1 MNVLEMINEF
11 NIIVKKIPNEI
22 EMTYFLADD
31 ETVENEEV
39 FHFKPSLEYFKKK
52 AEIENLDYTDEDIL
66 NFYNNFYKIYENGQR
81 YYIKKF
87 KNKNSGKYIAIDG
100 NSNHNVIDFNN
111 NVQFIADTI
120 DEAVSNCVEYIKE
133 KRQIEL
139 ELKSLCN

>member
-22 EMTYFLADD
+22 EMTYFLEDD

-52 AEIENLDYTDEDIL
+52 AEIENLKYTDEDIL
-66 NFYNNFYKIYENGQR
+66 NFYNNFYQLYKNGQR

-100 NSNHNVIDFNN
+100 NSNENVITFSN

-120 DEAVSNCVEYIKE
+120 DEAVSNCVEYIKK
-133 KRQIEL
+133 KRQVEL